1 MDAPQ
6 IVETFC
12 DAFHDYPVMRYIVGE
27 PEESYGERLATLIR
41 FFVMARVLRNEPL
54 LGVRASDELLA
65 TATMSQPANTEPPPG
80 FAELKADTWRSL
92 GPDALARYEQCS
104 AAWGPLAPDFPH
116 MHLNMIGVR
125 RASQGLKLGRLLLD
139 HVQEISR
146 STAGS
151 RGVSLTTELP
161 RNVDLYQHVG
171 YEITGHVQVAPGIET
186 WALFR
191 HG

>member
-1 MDAPQ
+1 VDAPQ
-6 IVETFC
+6 IVATFC
-12 DAFHDYPVMRYIVGE
+12 DAFHDYPVMRYIVGGPDE
-27 PEESYGERLATLIR
+27 LYDERLATLIR
-41 FFVMARVLRNEPL
+41 FFAMARVLRNEPL
-54 LGVRASDELLA
+54 LGVRVAGDLLA

-80 FAELKADTWRSL
+80 FAELKEETWRRL
-92 GPDALARYEQCS
+92 GPEALARYERCS
-104 AAWGPLAPDFPH
+104 AAWGPLAPAFPH

-146 STAGS
+146 NTPGS
-151 RGVSLTTELP
+151 QGVSLTTELP
-161 RNVDLYQHVG
+161 RNVELYKHVG
-171 YEITGHVQVAPGIET
+171 YELTGYVQVAPGVET